1 MMIGFTFGKKE
12 SGMSCNSHSYESM
25 IEELEYESR
34 AMRARMERL
43 EAENLELQK
52 QVDALLI
59 MVETKDKDRVKVM
72 EEIWQHTRTKS

>member
-1 MMIGFTFGKKE
+1 
-12 SGMSCNSHSYESM
+12 MSCNNHSYDSM
-25 IEELEYESR
+25 IEELEYEAR

-43 EAENLELQK
+43 EAENEVLSK

-72 EEIWQHTRTKS
+72 EEIWEHTRTKS